1 MPKDTKGKYAFFATR
16 RGLVKKTEL
25 DQFGNIRTSGIIAIN
40 LEDGDEL
47 IGVRLTDGDQH
58 IVLSTREGQAIRFKE
73 EEARPMGR
81 GTYGNLGMDLEK
93 VKKTGELLDEVVSIA
108 VSREDETLLTVSER
122 GFGKRTE
129 AAEYRLTHRG
139 GKGVITMNVTER
151 TGKVVNVR
159 QVGSDD
165 TVVLITD
172 RGQVIRLAA
181 KQVRITGRNAQGVH
195 LVRLDE
201 GERVQ
206 AVARLAEGADDDESA
221 NGNGANGDGADD
233 E

>member
-1 MPKDTKGKYAFFATR
+1 
-16 RGLVKKTEL
+16 
-25 DQFGNIRTSGIIAIN
+25 
-40 LEDGDEL
+40 
-47 IGVRLTDGDQH
+47 
-58 IVLSTREGQAIRFKE
+58 
-73 EEARPMGR
+73 MGR

-93 VKKTGELLDEVVSIA
+93 DKKTGEWLDEVVSIA
-108 VSREDETLLTVSER
+108 VAREDETLLTVSER

-172 RGQVIRLAA
+172 HGQVIRLAA

-195 LVRLDE
+195 LVKLEE
-201 GERVQ
+201 GEKVR
-206 AVARLAEGADDDESA
+206 AVARLAEGAEEEEGPNGIGTNGSDSYDE
-221 NGNGANGDGADD
+221 